1 MWTTDFVSEMKRPD
15 GGTFSFTSSATD
27 VKKYVLT
34 LIYLLRLQI
43 YIFHVETHPHFRWYT
58 QCVTY
63 HSFPTP
69 AWERLYTIFG
79 MVFTY
84 LVRALYCSKGTV
96 IHTYEFLAAF
106 ATFY

>member
-1 MWTTDFVSEMKRPD
+1 M
-15 GGTFSFTSSATD
+15 
-27 VKKYVLT
+27 
-34 LIYLLRLQI
+34 
-43 YIFHVETHPHFRWYT
+43 ETHPHFRWYT

-84 LVRALYCSKGTV
+84 LVRALHFTARGQ
-96 IHTYEFLAAF
+96 
-106 ATFY
+106 